1 MTRRRG
7 FTLADAVL
15 RVVAWLMLTLW
26 LAMAGPA
33 RGADDFLPP
42 EQAFRFSAVMAG
54 ADAVEVRFE
63 IAPGYYMYRE
73 RFAFASKHAGVGSAV
88 LPPGQVHYEEVFQKD
103 METYRNSV
111 SIRVPVQASGK
122 FTLEVTSQGCSDGG
136 LCYPP
141 QRAQVTL
148 TPPASSSQS
157 GSSDAGAEAGHIERA
172 LHSGSLL
179 TILPLFLL
187 LGLGLSFTPCMLPML
202 PILSS
207 IIVGQKGEQ
216 GRLHGF
222 TLSLS
227 YSFGMAVV
235 YTLMGVAAGLAGRGL
250 AAALQ
255 NAWVLGA
262 FSMLM
267 VALALAMFGLYEL
280 QMPASI
286 QSRLTSASNRH
297 GVGGYAGVFT
307 MGALSSL
314 IVGPCV
320 AAPLAGALVYIS
332 QTKDA
337 FIGGSALFAMAAG
350 MSVPLLLIG
359 TSAGAL
365 VPRAGPWM
373 AEIRRF
379 FGVLMLGTALWIV
392 SPVIPPRFQM
402 LGWALLGVGYAIA
415 LFAQRPRHLL
425 TTATALL
432 AAVLGGTQMVGLAMG
447 GADPL
452 APFTAVDLA
461 EPTSSHF
468 ERIASVQE
476 LDAALASSEGKT
488 VMLDFYADWCVSCK
502 EMERFTFSDERVR
515 ARLGAMRLLQVDVT
529 ANSAADQALLARFGL
544 FGPPGIVFFGP
555 GGKEVPR
562 TRVIGYQKA
571 DKFLESLA
579 AVETGTARLIST
591 SRQHQEQ

>member
-1 MTRRRG
+1 MKRR
-7 FTLADAVL
+7 LVL
-15 RVVAWLMLTLW
+15 RLPDAAMRAATWLLLSLW
-26 LAMAGPA
+26 LAVAGPA
-33 RGADDFLPP
+33 RGASDFLPP
-42 EQAFRFSAVMAG
+42 EQAFRVTAVMVG
-54 ADAVEVRFE
+54 ADAVEVRFD
-63 IAPGYYMYRE
+63 IAAGYYMYRE
-73 RFAFASKHAGVGSAV
+73 RFAFASTQASIGQAV
-88 LPPGQVHYEEVFQKD
+88 FPPGQVHYEEVFRKD
-103 METYRNSV
+103 METYRNGV
-111 SIRVPVQASGK
+111 SIRLPVRASGK

-141 QRAQVTL
+141 QRAQLTL
-148 TPPASSSQS
+148 TPS
-157 GSSDAGAEAGHIERA
+157 GSAGPEALPEAGNEAGRIERA
-172 LHSGSLL
+172 LLSGSLL
-179 TILPLFLL
+179 TIMPLFLL
-187 LGLGLSFTPCMLPML
+187 LGLGLAFTPCVLPML

-207 IIVGQKGEQ
+207 IIVGQKGGQ

-227 YSFGMAVV
+227 YSLGMAVV

-255 NAWVLGA
+255 HAWVLGA
-262 FSMLM
+262 FSALM

-280 QMPASI
+280 QMPAGI
-286 QSRLTSASNRH
+286 QSRLASASNRH
-297 GVGGYAGVFT
+297 GAAGYAGVFT

-332 QTKDA
+332 QTRDA

-402 LGWALLGVGYAIA
+402 LGWALLGAGYAIA
-415 LFAQRPRHLL
+415 LFAQRPRRWL
-425 TTATALL
+425 TTAAALL

-452 APFTAVDLA
+452 APFAAADSS
-461 EPTSSHF
+461 EPTPSHF

-476 LDAALASSEGKT
+476 LDAALTSSEGKT

-515 ARLGAMRLLQVDVT
+515 AKLGTMRLLQVDVT

-562 TRVIGYQKA
+562 TRVIGYQNA

-591 SRQHQEQ
+591 SRQH